1 MEGIFSIV
9 LKFFENSEHFYYLI
23 VYFITLFFSFPIES
37 LLVPFLTGKLI
48 NQLYELTPS
57 NRDSHIFK
65 IGLLFVAIIV
75 AWIVNAIAYS
85 VMDSNDSLLISEFTA
100 FFRNFVIEKLYVKY
114 ENQFDEVN
122 IGAINTKLIVLPH
135 NLTEF
140 LNIFMGYVFP
150 KVFIVFFIMVY
161 FFYLNYS
168 IGLILLVGLIL
179 FYIFS
184 KQTLSNCIDLFVEQN
199 TQFEEIN
206 EIQKDKISNLFSIYS
221 SNKMDDEIR
230 DNEKNNENY
239 KESYRSSLRCTNR
252 LKTITYISNLFLFFF
267 IICFTLYLFIHQRL
281 SIGVVVS
288 IFLTVIY
295 LLQYLMDL
303 SYWIP
308 KLVEYYGSVEN
319 SNEFIREL
327 DSIVPDSK
335 PSLNVEN
342 GFIQFIHVQFRYGD
356 KMIFNDLNLTIESC
370 KKVCIIGK
378 SGSGKSTIV
387 KLLMSYYPVSSGMI
401 LIDGQNINDFNVN
414 SIRKNIS
421 YIHQSIVLF
430 NKSVY
435 DNIVYGVS
443 SSGSVP
449 TYDQVQAFIVSMNL
463 QNVFGGL
470 KDGLNTQVGV
480 NGDKLSGG
488 QKQIVFILRE
498 ILSDKKIIVLDEP
511 TSALDP
517 ENKKIVLDFIR
528 NIKNKTIIVITHDY
542 SFLDYVDQSYLLK
555 DGILNPL
562 SPMAGQGF
570 GFF

>member
-1 MEGIFSIV
+1 
-9 LKFFENSEHFYYLI
+9 
-23 VYFITLFFSFPIES
+23 
-37 LLVPFLTGKLI
+37 
-48 NQLYELTPS
+48 
-57 NRDSHIFK
+57 
-65 IGLLFVAIIV
+65 
-75 AWIVNAIAYS
+75 
-85 VMDSNDSLLISEFTA
+85 
-100 FFRNFVIEKLYVKY
+100 
-114 ENQFDEVN
+114 
-122 IGAINTKLIVLPH
+122 
-135 NLTEF
+135 
-140 LNIFMGYVFP
+140 
-150 KVFIVFFIMVY
+150 
-161 FFYLNYS
+161 
-168 IGLILLVGLIL
+168 
-179 FYIFS
+179 
-184 KQTLSNCIDLFVEQN
+184 
-199 TQFEEIN
+199 
-206 EIQKDKISNLFSIYS
+206 
-221 SNKMDDEIR
+221 
-230 DNEKNNENY
+230 
-239 KESYRSSLRCTNR
+239 
-252 LKTITYISNLFLFFF
+252 
-267 IICFTLYLFIHQRL
+267 
-281 SIGVVVS
+281 
-288 IFLTVIY
+288 
-295 LLQYLMDL
+295 MDL

-517 ENKKIVLDFIR
+517 ENKQIVLDFIR